1 MELKKQID
9 TETTAFDDNYW
20 LYLSKQKSKDYNKV
34 ISEKYGLTVY
44 SHESYAEDLAK
55 LYSGISEVANK
66 EPRPGEIY
74 KVVDVKVISSKELQL
89 TLSGFLD
96 AIVNLDQEKRFLSM
110 IGTTETEL
118 IESLKT
124 EEGRIKFC
132 LANYH
137 VRIEIVF
144 PYVKAS
150 LYEGQ
155 LSHVKDEFFT
165 QIKNPTAAYY
175 GTITGKNQG
184 GFIISVEGVNG
195 FLPGSL
201 AAANVVR
208 DFDDMIGKVVP
219 VMVEDFLA
227 ESNIFVFSYKKYLS
241 HVLPSKINS
250 LDLDKKYVGTITGL
264 AKYGIFVEFDEIFT
278 GLLHSSKMSNE
289 LKEQFKNYT
298 LSAGNQVEF
307 WIKEITPDKKIILT
321 DENPLVRV
329 KELEEFKEK
338 NLGIIRGGEVV
349 SIQPFGALI
358 KLQKD
363 IVGLI
368 SQKEIKT
375 KKKRYNVGDKVMVT
389 IERVQNDKI
398 FLTIPNEE

>member
-1 MELKKQID
+1 MELKKQ
-9 TETTAFDDNYW
+9 TSTQETTWDDNYW
-20 LYLSKQKSKDYNKV
+20 FYLSTQGRKGCNESL
-34 ISEKYGLTVY
+34 SEKHGLTVY
-44 SHESYAEDLAK
+44 SFEPYADDLAK
-55 LYSGISEVANK
+55 LYSGITEVANK
-66 EPRPGEIY
+66 EPKVGEIY
-74 KVVDVKVISSKELQL
+74 QVMDVRVINSKELHL

-96 AIVNLDQEKRFLSM
+96 AVVNLEHEKKFISM
-110 IGTTETEL
+110 IGMDEDSF

-124 EEGRIKFC
+124 EAGRVQFC
-132 LANYH
+132 TANYH
-137 VRIEIVF
+137 VRIEIVT
-144 PYVKAS
+144 PYIKAS

-155 LSHVKDEFFT
+155 LSHVKEDFFS
-165 QIKNPTAAYY
+165 QIKKPTSAYH

-219 VMVEDFLA
+219 VMVEDFLV

-241 HVLPSKINS
+241 YILPSKIES
-250 LDLDKKYVGTITGL
+250 IDLDKKYTGTITGL

-289 LKEQFKNYT
+289 LKDKFKNYEFRP
-298 LSAGNQVEF
+298 GDVVEF
-307 WIKEITPDKKIILT
+307 WIKEITADKKIILS
-321 DENPLVRV
+321 DEDPSVRIR
-329 KELEEFKEK
+329 EIEEFKEK
-338 NLGIIRGGEVV
+338 NLGVIRGGEVV

-389 IERVQNDKI
+389 VERVHNDKI
-398 FLTIPNEE
+398 FLTIPNEG